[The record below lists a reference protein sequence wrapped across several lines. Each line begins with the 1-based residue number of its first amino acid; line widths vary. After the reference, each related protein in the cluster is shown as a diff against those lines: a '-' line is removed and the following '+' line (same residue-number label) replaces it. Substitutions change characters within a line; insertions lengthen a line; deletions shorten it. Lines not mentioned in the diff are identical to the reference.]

1 MLEDPRLKMSRDSDA
16 EPIVEDTRRPLMTER
31 ARPPRRIS
39 GKVQLMPDEPTPPP
53 KRGTNRMSPVP
64 NKTASGRQARE
75 RPEQLDPKP
84 GRRGSTQELG
94 YVRLHVHVENGEMSV
109 QDITAVEGPL
119 IEHTPLQG
127 DLAYEVLIGGKRVAS
142 GSIPDVGV
150 MRSFPHPDAAQGQE
164 GHYITPATSFDFL
177 VRIPKE
183 AVSENN
189 LRRMQIPLYR
199 IKEAPLPQTEGPES
213 LGERF
218 EKELREVGRIRGVKL
233 EELPRSAQAQARRA
247 LR

>member
-1 MLEDPRLKMSRDSDA
+1 
-16 EPIVEDTRRPLMTER
+16 
-31 ARPPRRIS
+31 
-39 GKVQLMPDEPTPPP
+39 
-53 KRGTNRMSPVP
+53 
-64 NKTASGRQARE
+64 
-75 RPEQLDPKP
+75 
-84 GRRGSTQELG
+84 
-94 YVRLHVHVENGEMSV
+94 
-109 QDITAVEGPL
+109 
-119 IEHTPLQG
+119 
-127 DLAYEVLIGGKRVAS
+127 VLIGGKRVAS

-199 IKEAPLPQTEGPES
+199 IKEAPLPQAEGPES